1 MSRTAELP
9 PTPIRRARAARR
21 PLSYDLQQMRTSA
34 PPRAGAQP
42 QRREVLYCGSIQPF
56 TSQQLIEPYPDADPL
71 SASLG
76 TQNLPEPRQQVAPK
90 SSGCGAQVHAA
101 AVPEMR
107 MWSAG
112 ARGVART
119 VITLDEQY
127 VTPQACSMLDL
138 PGRERCGC
146 ESEYVGCAVCFD
158 RCPPLFL
165 KLIALQPLLF
175 QLPTRPQA

>member
-9 PTPIRRARAARR
+9 PPPIRRARAARR
-21 PLSYDLQQMRTSA
+21 PLSYDLQPTRTSA
-34 PPRAGAQP
+34 QPRARAQP

-56 TSQQLIEPYPDADPL
+56 TSQQLIEPYSNPDPL

-76 TQNLPEPRQQVAPK
+76 TQNTPRLRQQMAPK

-101 AVPEMR
+101 AVPETQ

-112 ARGVART
+112 ARGVAAT
-119 VITLDEQY
+119 VIKLDEQY
-127 VTPQACSMLDL
+127 VTPQPGGILDL

-158 RCPPLFL
+158 RCPRLFL
-165 KLIALQPLLF
+165 
-175 QLPTRPQA
+175 